1 MNSEEL
7 EQSLRSEFENYLKDV
22 IAEMKGEVSDFQKK
36 IEAELDAQKERIDE
50 AFEGFAARFGSERKL
65 DIGFTESV
73 VEHLRLSRD
82 EGAKITAAAIA
93 EAEEL
98 ERASMPTAN
107 FGELKDAI
115 NDISSKDSQATI
127 LKALIAHAAQYAPRG
142 AFFIIKSDNFTG
154 WKVFGKEADAENS
167 PIRDIIFPTANDTVL
182 GKAIASLS
190 TAEGNYGTY
199 HDDAHYLEALN
210 FGRPDRMY
218 AIPLIA
224 RGRGVA
230 VLYADYGIEGVNV
243 NLDALET
250 LVKVAGLTVELLAS
264 ARQPAAAEASAH
276 AVQQPESVYLAP
288 ADSTSFTFSEGQYDG
303 SYERVQEDEAPRTE
317 APESSYSY
325 EVERSSSEE
334 TPVEEPTYSYE
345 PTPVEETVEESV
357 SEPVAEVSHEPSH
370 DYSFDTVPSYSS
382 FDPNAVAETVET
394 VEPEVEHHAFEEPQY
409 EATPEVVTESYDSQ
423 AFESVS
429 PVEETHAEPVVPAF
443 EPAPFDTAPVE
454 SAEPVVP
461 AFEPA
466 PFDTAPVESAEP
478 LVPAF
483 EPAPFD
489 TAPAEPVVE
498 PVVEEKPAVST
509 PRSRLS
515 ERHIDLPV
523 EVSDDER
530 RFHTDARRFAKLLVS
545 EIKLYNQE
553 TVAQGRESG
562 DLYDRLKEAIDR
574 SREMYD
580 NRVLPIVAAKFDY
593 FHYELVNSLAEG
605 HEEKLGAAYVGV
617 HA

>member
-7 EQSLRSEFENYLKDV
+7 ELSLRSEFENYLKDV
-22 IAEMKGEVSDFQKK
+22 IAEMKGEVADFQKK
-36 IEAELDAQKERIDE
+36 IESELDAQKERIDE

-65 DIGFTESV
+65 DAGFTESV

-98 ERASMPTAN
+98 EKASMPTAN
-107 FGELKDAI
+107 FAELKDAI

-127 LKALIAHAAQYAPRG
+127 LKALIEHAAQYTPRG

-154 WKVFGKEADAENS
+154 WKVFGKEANEENS

-182 GKAIASLS
+182 GKAVTSLA

-199 HDDAHYLEALN
+199 HDDAHYLEALD

-218 AIPLIA
+218 AIPLVA

-250 LVKVAGLTVELLAS
+250 LVKIAGLTVELLAS
-264 ARQPAAAEASAH
+264 ARQPAPIEAPSTVVH
-276 AVQQPESVYLAP
+276 QPESGYTAP
-288 ADSTSFTFSEGQYDG
+288 ADSTSFTFTESQPYDG
-303 SYERVQEDEAPRTE
+303 SYQRVEEDEAPQAE
-317 APESSYSY
+317 APVSEYAY
-325 EVERSSSEE
+325 EDEAAPV
-334 TPVEEPTYSYE
+334 VEEVQP
-345 PTPVEETVEESV
+345 VEESV
-357 SEPVAEVSHEPSH
+357 PEVVEEVSHEPAH
-370 DYSFDTVPSYSS
+370 DHSFDTVPSYSS
-382 FDPNAVAETVET
+382 FDPNAVTEA
-394 VEPEVEHHAFEEPQY
+394 VEPEVEHQAFEVPHYEP
-409 EATPEVVTESYDSQ
+409 TPEIVTESYDAQSFELVSSTTVEEVP
-423 AFESVS
+423 AESVT
-429 PVEETHAEPVVPAF
+429 PVF
-443 EPAPFDTAPVE
+443 EPAPFDAAP
-454 SAEPVVP
+454 SEPAAP
-461 AFEPA
+461 AFEAA
-466 PFDTAPVESAEP
+466 PFDAAPSEPAAPVAE
-478 LVPAF
+478 
-483 EPAPFD
+483 AP
-489 TAPAEPVVE
+489 
-498 PVVEEKPAVST
+498 VEEKPVVSSA
-509 PRSRLS
+509 RSRLS
-515 ERHIDLPV
+515 DRHIDLPV
-523 EVSDDER
+523 EVDDDER

-553 TVAQGRESG
+553 TVVAGRESG

-605 HEEKLGAAYVGV
+605 HEEKLGAAYAGV

>member
-7 EQSLRSEFENYLKDV
+7 ELSLRSEFENYLKDV
-22 IAEMKGEVSDFQKK
+22 IAEMKGEVADFQKQ
-36 IEAELDAQKERIDE
+36 IEAELDAQKARIDE

-65 DIGFTESV
+65 DVGFTESV
-73 VEHLRLSRD
+73 VEHMRLSRD

-98 ERASMPTAN
+98 EKASMPTAN
-107 FGELKDAI
+107 FAELKDAI

-127 LKALIAHAAQYAPRG
+127 LKALIEHAAQYTPRG

-154 WKVFGKEADAENS
+154 WKVFGKEANEENS

-182 GKAIASLS
+182 GKAVASLA
-190 TAEGNYGTY
+190 TAEGNYGTF
-199 HDDAHYLEALN
+199 HDDAHYLEALD

-218 AIPLIA
+218 AIPLVA

-250 LVKVAGLTVELLAS
+250 LVKIAGLTVELLAS
-264 ARQPAAAEASAH
+264 AKQPAA
-276 AVQQPESVYLAP
+276 VPQPESGYVAP
-288 ADSTSFTFSEGQYDG
+288 ADSTSFTFTESQ
-303 SYERVQEDEAPRTE
+303 SYGDAYEAIPEE
-317 APESSYSY
+317 AAQQVESDASDHSY
-325 EVERSSSEE
+325 EVERSSYDEA
-334 TPVEEPTYSYE
+334 PVEEPTDSYE
-345 PTPVEETVEESV
+345 PAPAVEEGQPVEESV
-357 SEPVAEVSHEPSH
+357 PQAVEEVSHEPAH
-370 DYSFDTVPSYSS
+370 DYSFDTVPSYSP
-382 FDPNAVAETVET
+382 FDPNAVTETVEAA
-394 VEPEVEHHAFEEPQY
+394 EAEIEHQAFEEPHY
-409 EATPEVVTESYDSQ
+409 ESTPEVVTESFDAPS
-423 AFESVS
+423 FETVS
-429 PVEETHAEPVVPAF
+429 NVPIEEAAAEPVVQAF
-443 EPAPFDTAPVE
+443 EPAPFDAPPSEPIAPV
-454 SAEPVVP
+454 
-461 AFEPA
+461 FEAA
-466 PFDTAPVESAEP
+466 PFDAVSSEPAAPVAE
-478 LVPAF
+478 
-483 EPAPFD
+483 AP
-489 TAPAEPVVE
+489 
-498 PVVEEKPAVST
+498 VEEKPVVSSA
-509 PRSRLS
+509 RSRLS
-515 ERHIDLPV
+515 DRHIDLPV
-523 EVSDDER
+523 EVDDDER

-553 TVAQGRESG
+553 TVAAGRESG

-605 HEEKLGAAYVGV
+605 HEEKLGAAYAGV

>member
-7 EQSLRSEFENYLKDV
+7 ELSLRSEFESYLKDV

-50 AFEGFAARFGSERKL
+50 AFEGFAARLDSERKF
-65 DIGFTESV
+65 DAGFTDSV

-82 EGAKITAAAIA
+82 EGAKITAAAIV

-98 ERASMPTAN
+98 EKASIPTAN
-107 FGELKDAI
+107 FSELKEAI

-127 LKALIAHAAQYAPRG
+127 LKALISHAANYAPRG

-154 WKVFGKEADAENS
+154 WKVFGKEADEENS
-167 PIRDIIFPTANDTVL
+167 PVRDIMFPTANDTVL
-182 GKAIASLS
+182 GKAVASLS
-190 TAEGNYGTY
+190 TAEGSYGTY
-199 HDDAHYLEALN
+199 HDDADYLEALN

-218 AIPLIA
+218 AIPLVA

-250 LVKVAGLTVELLAS
+250 LVKIAGLTVELLAS
-264 ARQPAAAEASAH
+264 ARQSAPIEAPSQ
-276 AVQQPESVYLAP
+276 AVPQPDGGYEAP
-288 ADSTSFTFSEGQYDG
+288 ADTSSFQFSDSVTYDA
-303 SYERVQEDEAPRTE
+303 SSFAKAQEEEEAPPVE
-317 APESSYSY
+317 APETEYSY
-325 EVERSSSEE
+325 EVERNAYDNER
-334 TPVEEPTYSYE
+334 VEEPSYSYDE
-345 PTPVEETVEESV
+345 PVVETVETIEESV
-357 SEPVAEVSHEPSH
+357 PEAVEEISHEPAE
-370 DYSFDTVPSYSS
+370 DYSFETVPSYSS
-382 FDPNAVAETVET
+382 FDPNSIPETRTET
-394 VEPEVEHHAFEEPQY
+394 VEPEIEHHAAQESHY
-409 EATPEVVTESYDSQ
+409 DAAPEVVTESFDASS
-423 AFESVS
+423 FEAVQNV
-429 PVEETHAEPVVPAF
+429 PVAEVVEEPASHSF
-443 EPAPFDTAPVE
+443 EPAPFDSTPSE
-454 SAEPVVP
+454 PIPVVVEAVAEERP
-461 AFEPA
+461 AA
-466 PFDTAPVESAEP
+466 S
-478 LVPAF
+478 
-483 EPAPFD
+483 
-489 TAPAEPVVE
+489 
-498 PVVEEKPAVST
+498 SS
-509 PRSRLS
+509 RSRLS

-523 EVSDDER
+523 EVTDEER

-580 NRVLPIVAAKFDY
+580 NRVLPVVAAKFDY

-605 HEEKLGAAYVGV
+605 QEEKLGAAYAGV

>member
-7 EQSLRSEFENYLKDV
+7 ELSLRSEFENYLKDV
-22 IAEMKGEVSDFQKK
+22 VAEMKGEVADFQRK
-36 IEAELDAQKERIDE
+36 IEAELDSQKSRIDE
-50 AFEGFAARFGSERKL
+50 AFEGFAARFDSERKF
-65 DIGFTESV
+65 DAGFTDSV
-73 VEHLRLSRD
+73 IEHLRLSKD

-98 ERASMPTAN
+98 EKASMPTAN
-107 FGELKDAI
+107 FSELKYAI

-127 LKALIAHAAQYAPRG
+127 LKALISHAANYTPRG

-154 WKVFGKEADAENS
+154 WKVFGKEADEENS
-167 PIRDIIFPTANDTVL
+167 PVRDIMFPTANDTVL
-182 GKAIASLS
+182 GKAVASLA
-190 TAEGNYGTY
+190 TAEGSYGTY
-199 HDDAHYLEALN
+199 HDDADYLEALN

-218 AIPLIA
+218 AIPLVA

-250 LVKVAGLTVELLAS
+250 LVKIAGLTVELLAS
-264 ARQPAAAEASAH
+264 ARQPAAVEAPTQ
-276 AVQQPESVYLAP
+276 AVPQPEGGYEAP
-288 ADSTSFTFSEGQYDG
+288 ADTSSFQFSDSVTYDA
-303 SYERVQEDEAPRTE
+303 SSFAKAQEEEAPTAE
-317 APESSYSY
+317 APESESYY
-325 EVERSSSEE
+325 EVERNAYDEE
-334 TPVEEPTYSYE
+334 RVEEPSYSYDAPVVE
-345 PTPVEETVEESV
+345 NENVEAAEESAPEAVEEISD
-357 SEPVAEVSHEPSH
+357 EPAQ
-370 DYSFDTVPSYSS
+370 DYSFDTAPSYSS
-382 FDPNAVAETVET
+382 FDPNSIPET
-394 VEPEVEHHAFEEPQY
+394 VEPEIEHHTAEEPHY
-409 EATPEVVTESYDSQ
+409 EAAPEVVTESFDASS
-423 AFESVS
+423 FESVPS
-429 PVEETHAEPVVPAF
+429 EHIEEVAEEPVSHSFEAAPFDTTPSEPVVPA
-443 EPAPFDTAPVE
+443 VE
-454 SAEPVVP
+454 VIP
-461 AFEPA
+461 
-466 PFDTAPVESAEP
+466 
-478 LVPAF
+478 
-483 EPAPFD
+483 
-489 TAPAEPVVE
+489 
-498 PVVEEKPAVST
+498 EETQVVST

-523 EVSDDER
+523 EVDEDER

-562 DLYDRLKEAIDR
+562 DLYGRLKEAIDR

-605 HEEKLGAAYVGV
+605 QEEKLGSAYAGV

>member
-7 EQSLRSEFENYLKDV
+7 ELSLRSEFENYLKDV
-22 IAEMKGEVSDFQKK
+22 IAEMKGEVADFQKK
-36 IEAELDAQKERIDE
+36 IESELDAQKERIDE

-65 DIGFTESV
+65 DAGFTESV

-98 ERASMPTAN
+98 EKASMPTAN
-107 FGELKDAI
+107 FAELKDAI

-127 LKALIAHAAQYAPRG
+127 LKALIEHAAQYTPRG

-154 WKVFGKEADAENS
+154 WKVFGKEANEENS

-182 GKAIASLS
+182 GKAVTSLA

-199 HDDAHYLEALN
+199 HDDAHYLEALD

-218 AIPLIA
+218 AIPLVA

-250 LVKVAGLTVELLAS
+250 LVKIAGLTVELLAS
-264 ARQPAAAEASAH
+264 VRQPAPIEAPST
-276 AVQQPESVYLAP
+276 AVHQPEGGYTAP
-288 ADSTSFTFSEGQYDG
+288 ADSTSFTFTESQPYDG
-303 SYERVQEDEAPRTE
+303 SYQRVEEDEAPQAE
-317 APESSYSY
+317 APVSEYAY
-325 EVERSSSEE
+325 EDEAAPV
-334 TPVEEPTYSYE
+334 VEEVQP
-345 PTPVEETVEESV
+345 VEESV
-357 SEPVAEVSHEPSH
+357 PEVVEEVSHEPAH
-370 DYSFDTVPSYSS
+370 DHSFDTVPSYSS
-382 FDPNAVAETVET
+382 FDPNAVTETVEA
-394 VEPEVEHHAFEEPQY
+394 VEPEVEHQAFEVPHYEP
-409 EATPEVVTESYDSQ
+409 TPEIVTESYDAQSFELVSSTTVEEVP
-423 AFESVS
+423 AESVT
-429 PVEETHAEPVVPAF
+429 PVF
-443 EPAPFDTAPVE
+443 EPAPFDAAPSEPTAPAFEVAPFDSAPSEPAAPVAEAPVE
-454 SAEPVVP
+454 EKSA
-461 AFEPA
+461 AS
-466 PFDTAPVESAEP
+466 SA
-478 LVPAF
+478 
-483 EPAPFD
+483 
-489 TAPAEPVVE
+489 
-498 PVVEEKPAVST
+498 
-509 PRSRLS
+509 RSRLS
-515 ERHIDLPV
+515 DRHIDLPV
-523 EVSDDER
+523 EVDDDER

-553 TVAQGRESG
+553 TVAAGRESG

-574 SREMYD
+574 PREMYD

-605 HEEKLGAAYVGV
+605 HEEKLGAAYAGV

>member
-7 EQSLRSEFENYLKDV
+7 ELSLRSEFENYLKDV
-22 IAEMKGEVSDFQKK
+22 IAEMKGEVADFQKK

-50 AFEGFAARFGSERKL
+50 AFEGFSARFDTERKF
-65 DIGFTESV
+65 DAGFTDSV
-73 VEHLRLSRD
+73 IEHLRLSRD

-98 ERASMPTAN
+98 EKASMPTAN
-107 FGELKDAI
+107 FSELKEAI

-127 LKALIAHAAQYAPRG
+127 LKALISHAANYAPRG

-154 WKVFGKEADAENS
+154 WKVFGKEADEENS
-167 PIRDIIFPTANDTVL
+167 PVRDLMFPTANDTVL
-182 GKAIASLS
+182 GKAVASLS
-190 TAEGNYGTY
+190 TAEGSYGTY
-199 HDDAHYLEALN
+199 HDDADYLEALN

-218 AIPLIA
+218 AIPLVA

-250 LVKVAGLTVELLAS
+250 LVKIAGLTVELLAS
-264 ARQPAAAEASAH
+264 ARQPAPIQAPSH
-276 AVQQPESVYLAP
+276 AVPQPETGYEAP
-288 ADSTSFTFSEGQYDG
+288 ADTSSFQFSDSVTFDAS
-303 SYERVQEDEAPRTE
+303 SYVKAYEAEAPAVE
-317 APESSYSY
+317 APESETSY
-325 EVERSSSEE
+325 EVERNYDEE
-334 TPVEEPTYSYE
+334 RVEEPSYSYDA
-345 PTPVEETVEESV
+345 PAVEHSEAVEESTPEV
-357 SEPVAEVSHEPSH
+357 VEDVSHEAVQ
-370 DYSFDTVPSYSS
+370 DYSFETVPSYSS
-382 FDPNAVAETVET
+382 FDPNSIPEVHVEADEPV
-394 VEPEVEHHAFEEPQY
+394 VEPEVEHHAVEESHY
-409 EATPEVVTESYDSQ
+409 DAAPEVVTESYDS
-423 AFESVS
+423 ASFETVSSV
-429 PVEETHAEPVVPAF
+429 PVEEVHEPVAPTF
-443 EPAPFDTAPVE
+443 ESAPFDSTPSESAPVVAETAP
-454 SAEPVVP
+454 
-461 AFEPA
+461 
-466 PFDTAPVESAEP
+466 
-478 LVPAF
+478 
-483 EPAPFD
+483 
-489 TAPAEPVVE
+489 
-498 PVVEEKPAVST
+498 EEKPAVST
-509 PRSRLS
+509 SRSRLS
-515 ERHIDLPV
+515 DRHIDLPV

-580 NRVLPIVAAKFDY
+580 NRVLPVVAAKFDY

-605 HEEKLGAAYVGV
+605 HEEKLGAAYAGV

>member
-7 EQSLRSEFENYLKDV
+7 ELSLRSEFENYLKDV
-22 IAEMKGEVSDFQKK
+22 IAEMKGEVADFQKK
-36 IEAELDAQKERIDE
+36 IESELDAQKERIDE

-65 DIGFTESV
+65 DAGFTESV

-98 ERASMPTAN
+98 EKASMPTAN
-107 FGELKDAI
+107 FAELKDAI

-127 LKALIAHAAQYAPRG
+127 LKALIEHAAQYTPRG

-154 WKVFGKEADAENS
+154 WKVFGKEANEENS

-182 GKAIASLS
+182 GKAVTSLA

-199 HDDAHYLEALN
+199 HDDAHYLEALD

-218 AIPLIA
+218 AIPLVA

-250 LVKVAGLTVELLAS
+250 LVKIAGLTVELLAS
-264 ARQPAAAEASAH
+264 VRQPAPIEAPST
-276 AVQQPESVYLAP
+276 AVHQPESGYTAP
-288 ADSTSFTFSEGQYDG
+288 ADSTSFTFTESQPYDG
-303 SYERVQEDEAPRTE
+303 SYQRVEEDEAPQAE
-317 APESSYSY
+317 APVSEYAY
-325 EVERSSSEE
+325 EDEAAPV
-334 TPVEEPTYSYE
+334 VEEAQP
-345 PTPVEETVEESV
+345 VEESV
-357 SEPVAEVSHEPSH
+357 PEVLEEVSHEPAH
-370 DYSFDTVPSYSS
+370 DHSFDTVPSYSS
-382 FDPNAVAETVET
+382 FDPNAVTEA
-394 VEPEVEHHAFEEPQY
+394 VEPEVEHQAFEVPHYEP
-409 EATPEVVTESYDSQ
+409 TPEIVTESYDAQSFELVSSTTVEEVP
-423 AFESVS
+423 AESVT
-429 PVEETHAEPVVPAF
+429 PVF
-443 EPAPFDTAPVE
+443 EPAPFDAAP
-454 SAEPVVP
+454 SEPAAP
-461 AFEPA
+461 AFEAA
-466 PFDTAPVESAEP
+466 PFDAAPSEPAAPVAE
-478 LVPAF
+478 
-483 EPAPFD
+483 AP
-489 TAPAEPVVE
+489 
-498 PVVEEKPAVST
+498 VEEKPVVSSA
-509 PRSRLS
+509 RSRLS
-515 ERHIDLPV
+515 DRHIDLPV
-523 EVSDDER
+523 EVDDDER

-553 TVAQGRESG
+553 TVAAGRESG

-605 HEEKLGAAYVGV
+605 HEEKLGAAYAGV